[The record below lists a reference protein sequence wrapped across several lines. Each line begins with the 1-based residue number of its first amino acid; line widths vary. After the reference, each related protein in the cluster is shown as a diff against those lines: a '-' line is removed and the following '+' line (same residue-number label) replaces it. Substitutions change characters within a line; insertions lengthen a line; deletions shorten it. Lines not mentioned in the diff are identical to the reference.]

1 MDWNKSG
8 SCELII
14 EISDWQC
21 GKNTQ
26 SAFLDEGKNLKLK
39 AGDHFK
45 KSQLRIFWIK
55 IFLYNVYTLNDDKCI
70 LFLNSSISRENTLIK
85 GVKVG
90 TVMVKE
96 EDIIDLFVVLEEA
109 VILSDLKGV
118 PIQSINNRTSIK
130 MKM

>member
-1 MDWNKSG
+1 M
-8 SCELII
+8 
-14 EISDWQC
+14 
-21 GKNTQ
+21 
-26 SAFLDEGKNLKLK
+26 
-39 AGDHFK
+39 
-45 KSQLRIFWIK
+45 
-55 IFLYNVYTLNDDKCI
+55 YNVYTLNDDKCI

-118 PIQSINNRTSIK
+118 PIQSINNRTSIE

>member
-1 MDWNKSG
+1 M
-8 SCELII
+8 
-14 EISDWQC
+14 
-21 GKNTQ
+21 
-26 SAFLDEGKNLKLK
+26 LK
-39 AGDHFK
+39 
-45 KSQLRIFWIK
+45 
-55 IFLYNVYTLNDDKCI
+55 VYTLNDDKCI
-70 LFLNSSISRENTLIK
+70 LFLNSSISREDTLIK
-85 GVKVG
+85 GMKVG